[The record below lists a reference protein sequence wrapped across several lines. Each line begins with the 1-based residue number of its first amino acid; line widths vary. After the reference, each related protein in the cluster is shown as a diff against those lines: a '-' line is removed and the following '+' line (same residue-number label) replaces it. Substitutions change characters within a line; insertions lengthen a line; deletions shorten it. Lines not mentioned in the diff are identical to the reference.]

1 MEDAISGAEIAPR
14 LPTLAVTWL
23 PLCFQWGR
31 GRSTAGQLSSGIH
44 SILCSV
50 SGPSCASELFAGMF
64 SLSLSLFFFFYF
76 FLAIPQ
82 FLLLSHISSLSLSS
96 GHSGPVPTLC
106 IQPVPPCSAPA
117 RCWRMRATGLPRVNF
132 GFFFFFPS
140 RLCCPPRFQNSPQA
154 RWWEGFLVLGNFSP
168 FMTPSLGRVSNP
180 NSFFSLFVF
189 YILSYLLLKRTGCL
203 SGCLVSSSSFQ
214 KLFCEI
220 CSAFKWPFDEFV
232 GEKVV
237 SPSYSA
243 ILATSETI
251 LSSLGNFRNL
261 AKIFWPHMCQFIQDF
276 LLMIHWS
283 LCLFCCWYNTVLTVV
298 AFLSVLNSGNL
309 KSPLSFFA
317 LKIVFALRFLWIS

>member
-1 MEDAISGAEIAPR
+1 MVEDAISGAEIAPR

-64 SLSLSLFFFFYF
+64 SLSLSLSFFFYF

-132 GFFFFFPS
+132 GFFFFFP
-140 RLCCPPRFQNSPQA
+140 FA
-154 RWWEGFLVLGNFSP
+154 
-168 FMTPSLGRVSNP
+168 
-180 NSFFSLFVF
+180 
-189 YILSYLLLKRTGCL
+189 LS
-203 SGCLVSSSSFQ
+203 
-214 KLFCEI
+214 
-220 CSAFKWPFDEFV
+220 
-232 GEKVV
+232 
-237 SPSYSA
+237 
-243 ILATSETI
+243 
-251 LSSLGNFRNL
+251 
-261 AKIFWPHMCQFIQDF
+261 
-276 LLMIHWS
+276 
-283 LCLFCCWYNTVLTVV
+283 
-298 AFLSVLNSGNL
+298 FLSFGFPLPTDDIISQPFSFVNTFFKVFLIFLKVFFRDGNTI
-309 KSPLSFFA
+309 
-317 LKIVFALRFLWIS
+317 KILH

>member
-1 MEDAISGAEIAPR
+1 MVEDAISGAEIAPR

-64 SLSLSLFFFFYF
+64 SLSLSLSLFFYF

-132 GFFFFFPS
+132 GFFFFFP
-140 RLCCPPRFQNSPQA
+140 LP
-154 RWWEGFLVLGNFSP
+154 V
-168 FMTPSLGRVSNP
+168 M
-180 NSFFSLFVF
+180 
-189 YILSYLLLKRTGCL
+189 
-203 SGCLVSSSSFQ
+203 
-214 KLFCEI
+214 
-220 CSAFKWPFDEFV
+220 
-232 GEKVV
+232 
-237 SPSYSA
+237 
-243 ILATSETI
+243 
-251 LSSLGNFRNL
+251 LSS
-261 AKIFWPHMCQFIQDF
+261 KIPKLPTGSLVRGFPGVRK
-276 LLMIHWS
+276 LLPLHDS
-283 LCLFCCWYNTVLTVV
+283 LPGTGFQ
-298 AFLSVLNSGNL
+298 
-309 KSPLSFFA
+309 P
-317 LKIVFALRFLWIS
+317 